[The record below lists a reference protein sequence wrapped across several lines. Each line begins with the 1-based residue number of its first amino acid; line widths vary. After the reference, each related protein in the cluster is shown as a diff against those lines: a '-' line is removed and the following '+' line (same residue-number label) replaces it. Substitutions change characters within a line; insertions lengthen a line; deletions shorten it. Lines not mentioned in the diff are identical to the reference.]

1 MSQIYKYIYLIFMLL
16 SFSLSAQVD
25 INEDEESIQIN
36 IDYKINQAQQ
46 DIENSNFF
54 ESQKKLEEALVL
66 AEKISSKKSIGIIY
80 AKLGKLQ
87 YIIEE
92 PDDALIS
99 LFKANEIQRIIKD
112 DVNRAETYKT
122 IGNVYNSKKDYRQA
136 LDYYVSANTLFDQ
149 EGLDDFVAEVLL
161 NEGKTLIKLKD
172 YKKANKQLEKSI
184 ALANR
189 YELDKIKSSGMI
201 HNGLALTYLDKKQAG
216 LESTLKGVELA
227 KEYKFNTVLT
237 NGYLIL
243 SELNELNG
251 DYQASSE
258 NLKKYMKL
266 SDSLLQVKRANLSP
280 EKRIKILLNNQT
292 EFQKEQA
299 ANLEE
304 KIKENN
310 LSKLTTILS
319 IALITI
325 LSLLTLSLYKNNNI
339 RLKTNNMLH
348 IKNSELIVAMEK
360 AELASKTKANFLST
374 VTHELRTP
382 LYAVTGL
389 TNMLLDEDPKPNQIQ
404 HLKSLKFSGEYLLTF
419 INDILQINKI
429 EANKVDVEP
438 ENFNLK
444 KKMTNVI
451 AALNNSASDNNT
463 QLHLEYDMDI
473 PETYNADQLK
483 ISQILINLIGNS
495 IKFTKDGDIWIRAKK
510 LKQDG
515 DYYTIRFEVE
525 DNGIGISK
533 EKQERLFESFSQG
546 SIQINR
552 KYGGTGLG
560 LSIVKGLIDILK
572 GNIYLKSEIGKGSNF
587 IFEVPMKYAAPVAK
601 PKKIEYFNNVTEID
615 LENIK
620 ILVVEDNKINQMITK
635 KILNKMKLNC
645 EIVDNGE
652 EAVEKVRTEAFDV
665 VLMDIHMPGISGLE
679 ATKRIRKFNPDLTIF
694 ALTAVTIEDKMHEF
708 DEAGFTDII
717 SKPFKQEDFEKKL
730 FETLIENKESKSV

>member
-25 INEDEESIQIN
+25 ISEDEESIQIN

-243 SELNELNG
+243 SDLNELNG

-310 LSKLTTILS
+310 LRKLTTILS

>member
-1 MSQIYKYIYLIFMLL
+1 MLL

-243 SELNELNG
+243 SDLNELNG